1 VKLTVL
7 LALLAVPIN
16 TVFGVTF
23 AILLVRSEFRG
34 KTLLMSLLDL
44 PFSISPVVTGAR
56 AAPQLRALA
65 CTTAGGGRQRARCVH
80 AAAQRAAAR
89 RPHAGAAVRALRLVR
104 ARHPRHRL
112 QHRLRLPGC
121 ARRAPHARRPGRA
134 RARAPARQRPPEGR
148 RRTGMALAT
157 LFVTLP
163 FVVREL
169 IPTLEAMDRAEEE
182 AARTLGADEWQ
193 ARRPRAPGAG
203 SSGG

>member
-44 PFSISPVVTGAR
+44 PFSISPVVTGAH
-56 AAPQLRALA
+56 AAPQPRALA
-65 CTTAGGGRQRARCVH
+65 FPAAGCRQETTARARARCAH

-89 RPHAGAAVRALRLVR
+89 RPHAGAAVRALRLVC

-112 QHRLRLPGC
+112 QHRLCVPGS
-121 ARRAPHARRPGRA
+121 APRAPRARRPVRARGGLRGRA
-134 RARAPARQRPPEGR
+134 RARGAAQAWRWR
-148 RRTGMALAT
+148 RCL
-157 LFVTLP
+157 
-163 FVVREL
+163 
-169 IPTLEAMDRAEEE
+169 
-182 AARTLGADEWQ
+182 
-193 ARRPRAPGAG
+193 
-203 SSGG
+203 